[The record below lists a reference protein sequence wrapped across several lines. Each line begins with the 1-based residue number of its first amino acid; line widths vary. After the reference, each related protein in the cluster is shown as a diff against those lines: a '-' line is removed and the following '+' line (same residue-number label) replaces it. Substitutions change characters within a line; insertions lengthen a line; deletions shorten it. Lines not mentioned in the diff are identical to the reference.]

1 MTPSEHLFCEDELL
15 EWLTRSNLC
24 PSTNTP
30 LDPSSIRRPSRIVL
44 NMLAEL
50 QRYCP
55 YRCDGCTW
63 TGENE
68 HCATH
73 AQSCHFRPR
82 AQLLDELKRATE
94 KNERLKEKLLKAERR
109 SELLAASNADLHAN
123 CQVLERKL
131 RVYTAF
137 LEVDSV
143 DGAVGEDTRSTKA
156 FIGSA
161 PGDKGSGGAAVLS
174 SAAGSKSD
182 TSTSHMQQDQLHQ
195 LSQRQQSALE
205 RVAKEARDASVM
217 ERLER
222 LRVLHGTLAELS
234 LSEESREPNTHT
246 QTLVHGLECKPEAND
261 GKRDTESKQSKRES
275 S

>member
-1 MTPSEHLFCEDELL
+1 MGIDSDHFVHPERISKELMCCICTQVLENPVMTPSEHLFCEDELL

-55 YRCDGCTW
+55 YRSDGCTW

-73 AQSCHFRPR
+73 AQSCDFRPR

-94 KNERLKEKLLKAERR
+94 KNARLKEKLLKAERR

-137 LEVDSV
+137 LEVDGVV
-143 DGAVGEDTRSTKA
+143 DEDTRST
-156 FIGSA
+156 
-161 PGDKGSGGAAVLS
+161 
-174 SAAGSKSD
+174 
-182 TSTSHMQQDQLHQ
+182 TSTTTMQQDQHQHQHQHQQQ

-205 RVAKEARDASVM
+205 RVAKEAREASVM

-222 LRVLHGTLAELS
+222 LRVLHGTLSELS
-234 LSEESREPNTHT
+234 LAEVSREQNTHA
-246 QTLVHGLECKPEAND
+246 QTCVQGQECKSSAND
-261 GKRDTESKQSKRES
+261 GKRGMESK
-275 S
+275 